1 MEGFTPARDTS
12 DPGILHCNSKGRDT
26 STIDAMPAA
35 VTLYVYGLGVWY
47 LLNNTQR
54 GVMKFLREETHTL
67 SIRIIEKDAEGGV
80 ANDTT
85 TTVPMTSD
93 VIFIAG
99 DKPAR
104 TRIELN
110 ERMPFNRYD
119 WQWNDPEDL
128 RWLVDMTNDIHG
140 GVPVVPIPNDK
151 VLTQMW
157 VHNAL
162 FYTKNYTDYD
172 MNVALS
178 TGGVINDT
186 FGAVGCITGAKIE
199 ADVVRIYQENVID
212 RTLAKVP
219 NYTHEVY
226 IYNQGTDVTS
236 DFYRYYEILGEQSPI
251 PRQYALQAGAMSTM
265 SGDIVCN
272 SIRGDGKGDDVE
284 EEEGGG

>member
-1 MEGFTPARDTS
+1 MEGITPARDTS

-26 STIDAMPAA
+26 STIDAMPAT

-47 LLNNTQR
+47 LFDKAQR
-54 GVMKFLREETHTL
+54 GVMNFLREESHEL

-80 ANDTT
+80 VSDVTT
-85 TTVPMTSD
+85 PVPMTTD

-99 DKPAR
+99 DKPAL

-128 RWLVDMTNDIHG
+128 RWLVDMTNDVHG
-140 GVPVVPIPNDK
+140 GIPVVSIPNEK

-162 FYTKNYTDYD
+162 FYTKNFTNYD
-172 MNVALS
+172 MDIALPS
-178 TGGVINDT
+178 GALVNDN

-199 ADVVRIYQENVID
+199 ADSVRVFQENVID
-212 RTLAKVP
+212 RTLVKVP

-226 IYNQGTDVTS
+226 IYNQGNDTTS
-236 DFYRYYEILGEQSPI
+236 DFYKYYWILGEQSPI
-251 PRQYALQAGAMSTM
+251 PRQFDLQAAGPVNM
-265 SGDIVCN
+265 SGSIVCN
-272 SIRGDGKGDDVE
+272 SIRGDNPPPDPPDGGD
-284 EEEGGG
+284 